1 MNFEQIGNSICKI
14 VNETTKKKIVDIY
27 MSPLE
32 LAKTIKQ
39 PATSIEVPDGELMQH
54 MPYQCKSRGNTR
66 QILYI
71 SGASGSGKSY
81 YTSMYLKE
89 YIKLFPK
96 NLIYIFSSVDKDVAL
111 DGISKRIKRVKL
123 NEKLVN
129 TPLTIEDFKDC
140 LVIYDDTEMLSN
152 PMLIHKL
159 NAIKALIM
167 TTGRHTNTFY
177 IETSHVTGGIKNKLI
192 LIESHSVTLF
202 LISMGYKQIKYFLET
217 SFGFSMD
224 QIRMIQAIPS
234 RWVTL
239 FRTQPITIMHEHG
252 IFEMNQRRIS
262 SDTT

>member
-1 MNFEQIGNSICKI
+1 MNFEQIGNPICKI
-14 VNETTKKKIVDIY
+14 INETTKKKIVNIY
-27 MSPLE
+27 MAPLE
-32 LAKTIKQ
+32 LAKTIEH
-39 PATSIEVPDGELMQH
+39 PASTIEVPDGELMQH
-54 MPYQCKSRGNTR
+54 LPYQNKTAGNTR
-66 QILYI
+66 QIVYI
-71 SGASGSGKSY
+71 SGASGSGKSF
-81 YTSMYLKE
+81 YTSLYLKE
-89 YIKLFPK
+89 YLKLFPK
-96 NLIYIFSSVDKDVAL
+96 NLIYIFSSVEKDEAL
-111 DGISKRIKRVKL
+111 DGISKRIKRMKL
-123 NEKLVN
+123 DEKLVN

-152 PMLIHKL
+152 PMLIQKL

-177 IETSHVTGGIKNKLI
+177 IETSHVTGGSKNRLI
-192 LIESHSVTLF
+192 LIEAHSVTLF

-224 QIRMIQAIPS
+224 QIRMIQNIKS

-252 IFEMNQRRIS
+252 IFEMNQRMS